1 MEQFTMS
8 MTADQMLQS
17 LKDYAVAEGGFC
29 FHIRDARGQDVEGMP
44 DALVLIP
51 RSFQHP
57 GIIGLFEI
65 KSQTDTVTVLQEQV
79 LLVAE
84 TATEVVSGI
93 IRPVPKKP
101 LLEIT
106 LDDALELLGKDGG
119 DYTEWDPP

>member
-1 MEQFTMS
+1 
-8 MTADQMLQS
+8 
-17 LKDYAVAEGGFC
+17 
-29 FHIRDARGQDVEGMP
+29 
-44 DALVLIP
+44 
-51 RSFQHP
+51 
-57 GIIGLFEI
+57 LFEI